1 MFMRIFLPGA
11 ALALTVGAAS
21 ADNHLVALLTQIAG
35 APEPAKFALLLL
47 GFGAV
52 GFALRDRRR
61 LFGTT
66 AAHEI

>member
-11 ALALTVGAAS
+11 ALTAGAAS
-21 ADNHLVALLTQIAG
+21 AGNHMVTLLTQIAG

-47 GFGAV
+47 GFGAL

-61 LFGTT
+61 LFGTSQ
-66 AAHEI
+66 AQEI